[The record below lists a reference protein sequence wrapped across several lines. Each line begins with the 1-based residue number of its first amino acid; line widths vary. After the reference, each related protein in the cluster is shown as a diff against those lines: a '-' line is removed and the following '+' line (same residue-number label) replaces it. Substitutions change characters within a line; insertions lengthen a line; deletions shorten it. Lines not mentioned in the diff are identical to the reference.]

1 MVERIIVAS
10 RGRNPSNPSDR
21 TTGAP
26 TEQRLE
32 PNSEG
37 LCNTLTSV
45 QKDNYV
51 LEIRTV
57 DREYVGIRQAT
68 QKGYIECEIGGVADF
83 SYPTSKLRRGRVQGG
98 GHVCPTLTS
107 QSMGVCRIEKVVRG
121 GRTVC
126 SIVTISRKGVQK
138 WQK

>member
-1 MVERIIVAS
+1 MRIDFAICRCVRTEYGKRIRKLYES
-10 RGRNPSNPSDR
+10 HQISEKRGNMTQLEARNDGIS
-21 TTGAP
+21 
-26 TEQRLE
+26 
-32 PNSEG
+32 
-37 LCNTLTSV
+37 NTLTTV
-45 QKDNYV
+45 QKDNLV

-121 GRTVC
+121 GAGRYAA
-126 SIVTISRKGVQK
+126 
-138 WQK
+138 

>member
-1 MVERIIVAS
+1 M
-10 RGRNPSNPSDR
+10 
-21 TTGAP
+21 
-26 TEQRLE
+26 
-32 PNSEG
+32 
-37 LCNTLTSV
+37 
-45 QKDNYV
+45 
-51 LEIRTV
+51 

-107 QSMGVCRIEKVVRG
+107 QSMGICRIERIVGG

-126 SIVTISRKGVQK
+126 SIATISRKGVQK
-138 WQK
+138 WQR

>member
-1 MVERIIVAS
+1 MM
-10 RGRNPSNPSDR
+10 
-21 TTGAP
+21 
-26 TEQRLE
+26 
-32 PNSEG
+32 
-37 LCNTLTSV
+37 
-45 QKDNYV
+45 
-51 LEIRTV
+51 

-107 QSMGVCRIEKVVRG
+107 QSMGICRIERIIRG

-126 SIVTISRKGVQK
+126 SIATISRKGVQK
-138 WQK
+138 WQR

>member
-1 MVERIIVAS
+1 M
-10 RGRNPSNPSDR
+10 
-21 TTGAP
+21 
-26 TEQRLE
+26 
-32 PNSEG
+32 
-37 LCNTLTSV
+37 
-45 QKDNYV
+45 
-51 LEIRTV
+51 

-98 GHVCPTLTS
+98 GPVCPTLTS
-107 QSMGVCRIEKVVRG
+107 QSMGICGIVKIVRGG